1 MALSEEVV
9 ADYETL
15 RLSLKAHPMSFL
27 RAHFAS
33 RGAVPAIAV
42 ANTPN
47 GRRAAIAGI
56 VLVRQ
61 RPGTAKGVVFLTI
74 EDETGVANIVVWPK
88 LFEEFRS
95 IVMGARLILV
105 QGRVQYAD
113 DAPAGGVIHLVAE
126 TLEDRTADLDRLSEP
141 GFSRPRLEPPY
152 APGDEPGRCHRSDAD
167 ASRRRPTRAHHPR
180 DVRPIPRSRDFH

>member
-1 MALSEEVV
+1 MALSEDVV

-33 RGAVPAIAV
+33 LNAVPANAV
-42 ANTPN
+42 AKTPD
-47 GRRAAIAGI
+47 GRRTATAGI

-74 EDETGVANIVVWPK
+74 EDETGVANIVIWPK
-88 LFEEFRS
+88 LFEQFRP

-105 QGRVQYAD
+105 RGRVQHAQ

-126 TLEDRTADLDRLSEP
+126 TLEDRTADLDRLSAP
-141 GFSRPRLEPPY
+141 GLATSRLEPPY
-152 APGDEPGRCHRSDAD
+152 APGDEPGRPR
-167 ASRRRPTRAHHPR
+167 HPR

>member
-1 MALSEEVV
+1 VV

-27 RAHFAS
+27 RPHFAS
-33 RGAVPAIAV
+33 LGAHPATAV
-42 ANTPN
+42 AKTLN
-47 GRRAAIAGI
+47 GRRTATAGI

-74 EDETGVANIVVWPK
+74 EDETGVANIVIWPK
-88 LFEEFRS
+88 LFEQFRP

-105 QGRVQYAD
+105 RGRVQYAQ

-126 TLEDRTADLDRLSEP
+126 TLEDRTADLDRLSAP
-141 GFSRPRLEPPY
+141 SAFVPRLEPPY
-152 APGDEPGRCHRSDAD
+152 APGDEPGRSNRSGAD
-167 ASRRRPTRAHHPR
+167 PSRRSARPHHPR